1 MLSLDRPF
9 HAPGPLEG
17 QHALHQEPQ
26 ASDAPEN
33 THWYIVENGQCSVCL
48 MGFSPHEATAFEID
62 AAEYGTI
69 FYPFG
74 QGQDAEEEA
83 RDQLDLGCDEYRVY
97 YPKVAD
103 CHSRETPVSTEE
115 MWRQYRERGPED
127 VEPEANPE
135 PSTDCYS
142 LETPISTEEMW
153 RQYEREAN
161 LAETCELFK
170 NL

>member
-1 MLSLDRPF
+1 M
-9 HAPGPLEG
+9 
-17 QHALHQEPQ
+17 
-26 ASDAPEN
+26 
-33 THWYIVENGQCSVCL
+33 
-48 MGFSPHEATAFEID
+48 
-62 AAEYGTI
+62 
-69 FYPFG
+69 
-74 QGQDAEEEA
+74 
-83 RDQLDLGCDEYRVY
+83 Y

-115 MWRQYRERGPED
+115 MWRQYRERGLED
-127 VEPEANPE
+127 VEPEANLE
-135 PSTDCYS
+135 PITDCYS

>member
-1 MLSLDRPF
+1 MFSCS
-9 HAPGPLEG
+9 PG
-17 QHALHQEPQ
+17 
-26 ASDAPEN
+26 
-33 THWYIVENGQCSVCL
+33 W
-48 MGFSPHEATAFEID
+48 
-62 AAEYGTI
+62 
-69 FYPFG
+69 PFG
-74 QGQDAEEEA
+74 TGQ
-83 RDQLDLGCDEYRVY
+83 RGFLL
-97 YPKVAD
+97 
-103 CHSRETPVSTEE
+103 EE

>member
-1 MLSLDRPF
+1 MLTLQVGLTLDF
-9 HAPGPLEG
+9 
-17 QHALHQEPQ
+17 
-26 ASDAPEN
+26 
-33 THWYIVENGQCSVCL
+33 V
-48 MGFSPHEATAFEID
+48 
-62 AAEYGTI
+62 
-69 FYPFG
+69 
-74 QGQDAEEEA
+74 
-83 RDQLDLGCDEYRVY
+83 
-97 YPKVAD
+97 
-103 CHSRETPVSTEE
+103 EE

-135 PSTDCYS
+135 LSTDCYS